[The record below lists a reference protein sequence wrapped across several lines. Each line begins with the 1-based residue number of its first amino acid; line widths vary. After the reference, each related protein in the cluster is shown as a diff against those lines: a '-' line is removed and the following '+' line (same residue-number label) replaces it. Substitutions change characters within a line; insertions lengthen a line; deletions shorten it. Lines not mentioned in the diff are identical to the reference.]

1 MADDRDEGPPPQIQN
16 SERGRDRGRR
26 RRRRPAGG
34 GAPSR
39 SQGRQPFG
47 QAADGHLSLPA
58 IAVPFLAVMA
68 AAAFCYF
75 ARPIMVPLVTSLT
88 LAFLLAP
95 VVSFL
100 SRWMPRTLAVLLVVG
115 LAAGLLGGAGFLI
128 IQQGGKL
135 VREAPAYLQALKER
149 VGELESWPQL
159 LPEPFAGALADTL
172 PELKDQIGSVNVPA
186 ITGQLFAG
194 IGSVLGFLGWAS
206 LVALL
211 SIFILLD
218 MPRMQQQLM
227 RLMGPRHEL
236 AMKSA
241 LDDINVQLRT
251 FLTIKIGIS
260 AVLGVVATIGLVL
273 MGVPYAWVWG
283 PLTGVLN
290 IVPYVGGLIS
300 SIPPVLMMVIQR
312 DTLAPAIWVA
322 VFLVVLQQIEGN
334 IVTPKLMGGKVQL
347 NVVSVLVASMVW
359 GWLWGALGVLLA
371 IPITAAIKVVCDR
384 IEPLRP
390 IAVLL
395 G

>member
-1 MADDRDEGPPPQIQN
+1 
-16 SERGRDRGRR
+16 
-26 RRRRPAGG
+26 
-34 GAPSR
+34 
-39 SQGRQPFG
+39 
-47 QAADGHLSLPA
+47 
-58 IAVPFLAVMA
+58 MA

-75 ARPIMVPLVTSLT
+75 ARPIMVPLVTALT
-88 LAFLLAP
+88 LAYLLAP
-95 VVSFL
+95 LVSFL
-100 SRWMPRTLAVLLVVG
+100 ARWMPRTFAVLIVVG
-115 LAAGLLGGAGFLI
+115 LAAGVLGGAGFLM

-135 VREAPAYLQALKER
+135 VQNAPAYLQELTVR
-149 VGELESWPQL
+149 LGELETWPQYF
-159 LPEPFAGALADTL
+159 PEPIAGMLADAL
-172 PELKDQIGSVNVPA
+172 PELKEQISTVNVPA

-211 SIFILLD
+211 AIFILLD

-227 RLMGPRHEL
+227 RLMGPRNEL

-241 LDDINVQLRT
+241 LHDIDVQLRT
-251 FLTIKIGIS
+251 FLSIKIGIS

-300 SIPPVLMMVIQR
+300 SIPPVLMMAIQR

-371 IPITAAIKVVCDR
+371 IPITAAIKVVCER